1 MDQMIK
7 LGNKEADIHLM
18 LPGGQVI
25 QLQYRLES
33 PSIDICLPDECC
45 VTNWQGDDME
55 PAVARSSIN
64 PHIRQ
69 AKQLV
74 VDLNPDWIDCP

>member
-1 MDQMIK
+1 MNHTIE
-7 LGNKEADIHLM
+7 LGHKETDIDLK

-25 QLQYRLES
+25 QLQYRLEA
-33 PSIDICLPDECC
+33 PSIDVCLPNECD

-55 PAVARSSIN
+55 PARQSLDGSHV
-64 PHIRQ
+64 RQ

-74 VDLNPDWIDCP
+74 IDLDPEWVDCS